1 MPLSCPHPLE
11 EKRCAMEQF
20 DRLTVIDH
28 PLVSHKIALIRDK
41 NTSASVFRTSI
52 RELTYLEAFEA
63 TKHLKTKEI
72 TVETPLATTTGKIIS
87 GQEPVIVPILRAGLS
102 MLEGML
108 EIIPNAAVAHLGMC
122 RNEETREPMEYYAKM
137 PSFIAERQVI
147 IIDPMLATG
156 GSLKAAIANLRE
168 RGVKDIVAMVL
179 VAAPEGVKAVL
190 ESDPEVRLF
199 TCALD
204 EGLNDRAYILPGLG
218 DAGDRI
224 YQTFDTPAEGS
235 RVTQ

>member
-1 MPLSCPHPLE
+1 ME
-11 EKRCAMEQF
+11 EF

-28 PLVSHKIALIRDK
+28 PLVAHKIALIRDK
-41 NTSASVFRTSI
+41 DTPASIFRTSI

-63 TKHLKTKEI
+63 TKHLKTHEI
-72 TVETPLATTTGKIIS
+72 TLETPLATTRGEVIT

-108 EIIPNAAVAHLGMC
+108 ELIPNAAVAHLGMC
-122 RNEETREPMEYYAKM
+122 RNEITHEPMEYYGKM
-137 PSFIAERQVI
+137 PSCIAERQVI

-156 GSLKAAIANLRE
+156 GSLKAAIANMRE
-168 RGVKDIVAMVL
+168 RGVEDIVAMVL

-190 ESDPEVRLF
+190 EADPDVRIV

-204 EGLNDRAYILPGLG
+204 DGLNDRAYIVPGLG

-224 YQTFDTPAEGS
+224 YQTENTPVEGS